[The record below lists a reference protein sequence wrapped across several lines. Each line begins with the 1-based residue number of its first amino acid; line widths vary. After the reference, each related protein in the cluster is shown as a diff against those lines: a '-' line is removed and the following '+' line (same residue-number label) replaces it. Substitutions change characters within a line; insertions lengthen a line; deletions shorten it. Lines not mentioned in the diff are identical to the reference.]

1 MLLLVHIFRPGRR
14 RPRNEQNGEVNE
26 EGEEEGQGEEEEEGE
41 EEYGRQEETQPSESG
56 DTESTEEE
64 RRQEDQEIIERGTKA
79 KFYYPIDYYIA
90 LLSRARIVYARDMVV
105 ILSTCIRERDIVIA
119 PLVRVCVCVCVCVSV
134 CVSPLNS

>member
-1 MLLLVHIFRPGRR
+1 MINTLLLLVHIFRPGRR

-64 RRQEDQEIIERGTKA
+64 RRQEEIIERGTKA

-119 PLVRVCVCVCVCVSV
+119 PLVRVSV
-134 CVSPLNS
+134 CLSVCLHLIAS